1 MIVYLFKEVD
11 EMIIHLKLELHNPLT
26 VATQGQSMR
35 TSFASEP
42 NIALFVKKLYVS
54 S

>member
-1 MIVYLFKEVD
+1 
-11 EMIIHLKLELHNPLT
+11 MIIHLKLELHNPLI

-35 TSFASEP
+35 TSFVSQL
-42 NIALFVKKLYVS
+42 NIARFVKKLYVS